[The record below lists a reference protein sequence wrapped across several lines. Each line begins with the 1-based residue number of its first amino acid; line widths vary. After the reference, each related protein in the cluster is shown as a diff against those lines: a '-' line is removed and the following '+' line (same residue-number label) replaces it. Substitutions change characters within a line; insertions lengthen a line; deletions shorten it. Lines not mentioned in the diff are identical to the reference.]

1 MYNNTGKALEF
12 GHPRDAKMVSVTAA
26 GRLRECKNTEFVW
39 ELRKTGFCGGVFKK
53 SCLLTS
59 MAIRRASTVLF

>member
-1 MYNNTGKALEF
+1 MYNNTGKALVF
-12 GHPRDAKMVSVTAA
+12 RHPRDTKMVSVTAA

-39 ELRKTGFCGGVFKK
+39 ELLKTGFCGGVFKK

-59 MAIRRASTVLF
+59 MSIRRASTVLF

>member
-1 MYNNTGKALEF
+1 MYNNTVKALVF
-12 GHPRDAKMVSVTAA
+12 RHPRDTKMVSVTAA

-59 MAIRRASTVLF
+59 MSIRRASTVVF